1 MKLTKYLPYVKSG
14 KKQLLN
20 MNKVNHIIQVQ
31 KQIISTALNSS
42 IA

>member
-14 KKQLLN
+14 KETAFEHS
-20 MNKVNHIIQVQ
+20 KVNHIIQVQ